1 MGYSVAANQGRGKG
15 SLRLCLPP
23 PWSGGAVDMRE
34 APVPQQQ
41 RGKVGDLV
49 MGEVS
54 QHVDEPGLR
63 IDVLKFAGLHERE
76 HDRGAFAATIG
87 AGEQP

>member
-1 MGYSVAANQGRGKG
+1 
-15 SLRLCLPP
+15 
-23 PWSGGAVDMRE
+23 
-34 APVPQQQ
+34 
-41 RGKVGDLV
+41 V